1 MANFDAQLRAWE
13 DHMLDRYLDD
23 DDLDDEEEIP
33 EECRGCTP
41 GPKCFRCGYWG

>member
-1 MANFDAQLRAWE
+1 MQTSEFNAMLRQRE
-13 DHMLDRYLDD
+13 DRELDRYL